1 MPDSVRGPRD
11 SGPRVAIVTGAAQG
25 IGAATARRFAEDG
38 AKVVLTDLGPGA
50 AGVAA
55 EIAAAFPGSDAIGL
69 QTDVTDPAACDALVA
84 TAVER
89 HGRLD
94 VLAVATAVMS
104 AQSLLKD
111 LDPAEWDRVMAVNA
125 KGPFLLSRSAIPAL
139 TSPGG
144 SIVYV
149 YSATAQAGAPERAA
163 YSASKGAL
171 GSMIK
176 SLALE
181 LAPDRITVNG
191 VAPWHVEAAMNA
203 AGLEAA
209 AAEAGITVEQA
220 RSRRDASIPLG
231 RQAAAREIA
240 DAMAYLVSPQA
251 AYVTGTILDINGG
264 VLLR

>member
-1 MPDSVRGPRD
+1 MSSSPQGPGD
-11 SGPRVAIVTGAAQG
+11 GSPRVAIVTGATKG
-25 IGAATARRFAEDG
+25 IGAALAWRFAEDG
-38 AKVVLTDLGPGA
+38 VKVVLTDLETSA
-50 AGVAA
+50 AGIAA
-55 EIAAAFPGSDAIGL
+55 EIAKAHPGSEAVGL

-94 VLAVATAVMS
+94 VLAVATAVAAKRS
-104 AQSLLKD
+104 FLKD
-111 LDPAEWDRVMAVNA
+111 LDPAEWDRVMTVNA

-139 TSPGG
+139 TAPGG

-149 YSATAQAGAPERAA
+149 YSATAQAGVPERAV

-191 VAPWHVEAAMNA
+191 VAPWHVEAPMNTA
-203 AGLEAA
+203 ALEAI
-209 AAEAGITVEQA
+209 AAETGITVEEA
-220 RSRRDASIPLG
+220 RARRSAAIPLG
-231 RQAAAREIA
+231 RQATAREIA
-240 DAMAYLVSPQA
+240 DAMAYLASPQA